1 VIDPIGSVRR
11 ELRRRAAWVIRRL
24 GAVPEGQPDGL
35 GEDDS
40 LAGTAF
46 TETVLM
52 IYPDAPSNL
61 YQLRHWLA
69 TLEALHPRLP
79 TAILVQ
85 DSRVASQI
93 RRETAL
99 QVYCVAA
106 YRTFETLTDRGAVRL
121 ALYAAHH
128 TRNFQIMRRA
138 DLCHVYLGHGESD
151 KAVSASNQLKAYD
164 FTFVA
169 GQAAIDR
176 ASVLPF
182 YDASA
187 RAVVV
192 GRPQLRDLVRGSR
205 PAAAR
210 TTVLY
215 APTWEGGQ
223 ESMSYSS
230 LTWLGPQLVTGLI
243 DGGFQVLY
251 RPHPRT
257 GISDLGHAAADAAVR
272 KLIHNAD
279 VEHPNAGHRV
289 TGRADVVQDFNS
301 ADLLVTDVS
310 ALVIDWL
317 PTGRPVIVTKPSSVE
332 EQPTPALKDLPGLSN
347 DDDPL
352 AVVRR
357 VLEDGVDL
365 PAREALAAYYVAEVG
380 DPYVAFAT
388 ACDEVLQRH
397 AAARTGAIGRT

>member
-1 VIDPIGSVRR
+1 
-11 ELRRRAAWVIRRL
+11 VIRRL

-35 GEDDS
+35 GEDAS
-40 LAGTAF
+40 LAGAAF
-46 TETVLM
+46 AETVIM
-52 IYPDAPSNL
+52 VYPDAPSNL
-61 YQLRHWLA
+61 YQLRHWLP
-69 TLEALHPRLP
+69 TLEALHSRLP

-99 QVYCVAA
+99 HVYSVAS
-106 YRTFETLTDRGAVRL
+106 YRTFEALTERGTARL

-182 YDASA
+182 YDASG

-192 GRPQLRDLVRGSR
+192 GRPQLRGLLRGSR
-205 PAAAR
+205 PAASR

-223 ESMSYSS
+223 ESMSYGS
-230 LTWLGPQLVTGLI
+230 LPWLGPQLIAGLI

-257 GISDLGHAAADAAVR
+257 GISDPRHAAADAAVR
-272 KLIHNAD
+272 KLIDNAD
-279 VEHPNAGHRV
+279 VEHPNVRHRV

-317 PTGRPVIVTKPSSVE
+317 PTARPVVVTKPSSIE
-332 EQPTPALKDLPGLSN
+332 EEPTPALKDLPRLSG

-352 AVVRR
+352 GVIRR
-357 VLEDGVDL
+357 VLDDGVDL
-365 PAREALAAYYVAEVG
+365 EAREALAAYYVAEVG
-380 DPYVAFAT
+380 DPYLAFAT

-397 AAARTGAIGRT
+397 AAARASAIGRT